1 MQKNYAVEVVE
12 KYIMGKYDK
21 IINLP
26 HHVSST
32 HPHMSMIDRAAQFSP
47 FAALTGYD
55 AAVKETARLTEQ
67 KIELD
72 EYEKA
77 ALDQRILLLQEHLK
91 DLPEVTIT
99 YFVPDERKDGG
110 KYISIT
116 GSVKKIDIYEKQI
129 VLVGKRKIPIESVL
143 NMEGE
148 VFRILETE
156 NE

>member
-1 MQKNYAVEVVE
+1 MSKSN
-12 KYIMGKYDK
+12 KYDK

-32 HPHMSMIDRAAQFSP
+32 RPHMSMIDRAAQFSP

-91 DLPEVTIT
+91 ELPEVTIT
-99 YFVPDERKDGG
+99 HFVPDERKDGG
-110 KYISIT
+110 KYVSIT
-116 GSVKKIDIYEKQI
+116 EAVKKIDTYEKQI
-129 VLVGKRKIPIESVL
+129 VLVDKSKISIENILSI
-143 NMEGE
+143 EGE
-148 VFRILETE
+148 LFRILETE
-156 NE
+156 N

>member
-1 MQKNYAVEVVE
+1 MSKSN
-12 KYIMGKYDK
+12 KYDK

-32 HPHMSMIDRAAQFSP
+32 RPHMSMIDRAAQFSP

-55 AAVKETARLTEQ
+55 VAVRETARLTEQ

-91 DLPEVTIT
+91 ELPEVTIT
-99 YFVPDERKDGG
+99 HFVPDERKDGG
-110 KYISIT
+110 KYVSIT
-116 GSVKKIDIYEKQI
+116 EAVKKIDTYEKQI
-129 VLVGKRKIPIESVL
+129 VLVDKSKIPIENILSI
-143 NMEGE
+143 EGE
-148 VFRILETE
+148 LFRILETE
-156 NE
+156 N

>member
-1 MQKNYAVEVVE
+1 MSKSN
-12 KYIMGKYDK
+12 KYDK

-32 HPHMSMIDRAAQFSP
+32 RPHMSMIDRAAQFSP

-67 KIELD
+67 QIELD

-91 DLPEVTIT
+91 ELPEVTIT
-99 YFVPDERKDGG
+99 HFVPDEHKDGG
-110 KYISIT
+110 KYVSIT
-116 GSVKKIDIYEKQI
+116 EAVKKIDTYEKQI
-129 VLVGKRKIPIESVL
+129 VLVDKSKIPIENILSI
-143 NMEGE
+143 EGE
-148 VFRILETE
+148 LFRILETE
-156 NE
+156 N

>member
-1 MQKNYAVEVVE
+1 MSKSN
-12 KYIMGKYDK
+12 KYDK

-32 HPHMSMIDRAAQFSP
+32 RPHMSMIDRAAQFSP

-55 AAVKETARLTEQ
+55 AAVRETARLTEQ

-91 DLPEVTIT
+91 ELPEVTIT
-99 YFVPDERKDGG
+99 HFVPDERKDGG

-116 GSVKKIDIYEKQI
+116 EAVKKIDTYEKQI
-129 VLVGKRKIPIESVL
+129 VLVDKSKISIENILSI
-143 NMEGE
+143 EGE
-148 VFRILETE
+148 LFRILETE
-156 NE
+156 N

>member
-1 MQKNYAVEVVE
+1 MSKSN
-12 KYIMGKYDK
+12 KYDK

-32 HPHMSMIDRAAQFSP
+32 RPHMSMIDRAAQFSP

-67 KIELD
+67 QIELD

-91 DLPEVTIT
+91 ELPEVTIT
-99 YFVPDERKDGG
+99 HFVPDERKGGG
-110 KYISIT
+110 KYVSIT
-116 GSVKKIDIYEKQI
+116 EAVKKIDTYEKQI
-129 VLVGKRKIPIESVL
+129 VLVDKSKIPIENILSI
-143 NMEGE
+143 EGE
-148 VFRILETE
+148 LFRILETE
-156 NE
+156 N

>member
-1 MQKNYAVEVVE
+1 MSKSN
-12 KYIMGKYDK
+12 KYDK

-32 HPHMSMIDRAAQFSP
+32 RPHMSMIDRAAQFSP

-55 AAVKETARLTEQ
+55 AAVRETARLTEQ

-91 DLPEVTIT
+91 ELPEVTIT
-99 YFVPDERKDGG
+99 HFVPDERKDGG
-110 KYISIT
+110 KYVSIT
-116 GSVKKIDIYEKQI
+116 EAVKKIDTYEKQI
-129 VLVGKRKIPIESVL
+129 VLVGKSKIPIENILSI
-143 NMEGE
+143 EGE
-148 VFRILETE
+148 LFRILETE
-156 NE
+156 N

>member
-1 MQKNYAVEVVE
+1 
-12 KYIMGKYDK
+12 MGKYDK

-32 HPHMSMIDRAAQFSP
+32 RPHMSMIDRAAQFSP

-91 DLPEVTIT
+91 ELPEVTIT
-99 YFVPDERKDGG
+99 HFVPDERKDGG
-110 KYISIT
+110 KYVSIT
-116 GSVKKIDIYEKQI
+116 EAVKKIDTYEKQI
-129 VLVGKRKIPIESVL
+129 VLVDKSKISIENILSI
-143 NMEGE
+143 EGE
-148 VFRILETE
+148 LFRILETE
-156 NE
+156 N

>member
-1 MQKNYAVEVVE
+1 MN
-12 KYIMGKYDK
+12 KYDK

-32 HPHMSMIDRAAQFSP
+32 RPHMSMLDRAAQFSP

-67 KIELD
+67 QIELD

-91 DLPEVTIT
+91 DIPEVTIT
-99 YFVPDERKDGG
+99 YFVPDERKNGG
-110 KYISIT
+110 KYISVI
-116 GSVKKIDIYEKQI
+116 GAVKKIDTYEKQI
-129 VLVGKRKIPIESVL
+129 ILKDKSKISIENILSIESEL
-143 NMEGE
+143 
-148 VFRILETE
+148 FRILEIE
-156 NE
+156 N

>member
-1 MQKNYAVEVVE
+1 MSKSS
-12 KYIMGKYDK
+12 KYDK

-32 HPHMSMIDRAAQFSP
+32 RPHMSMIDRAAQFSP

-72 EYEKA
+72 EYEKV
-77 ALDQRILLLQEHLK
+77 ALDQRILFLQDHLK
-91 DLPEVTIT
+91 EHPEVTIT

-110 KYISIT
+110 KYVSIT
-116 GSVKKIDIYEKQI
+116 GAVKKIDTYEKQI
-129 VLVGKRKIPIESVL
+129 VLMDKSKIPIENIL
-143 NMEGE
+143 NMDGE

-156 NE
+156 SE

>member
-1 MQKNYAVEVVE
+1 MSKSS
-12 KYIMGKYDK
+12 KYDK

-32 HPHMSMIDRAAQFSP
+32 RPHMSMIDRAAQFSP

-67 KIELD
+67 KIELG

-77 ALDQRILLLQEHLK
+77 ALDQCILLLQERLK
-91 DLPEVTIT
+91 ELPKVTIT

-110 KYISIT
+110 KYVSIT
-116 GSVKKIDIYEKQI
+116 GSVKKIDTYAKQI
-129 VLVGKRKIPIESVL
+129 LLVNKSKISIENILSI
-143 NMEGE
+143 EGE
-148 VFRILETE
+148 LFRGLETE
-156 NE
+156 N

>member
-1 MQKNYAVEVVE
+1 MSKSN
-12 KYIMGKYDK
+12 KYDK
-21 IINLP
+21 IINSP

-32 HPHMSMIDRAAQFSP
+32 RPHMSMIDRAAQFSP

-91 DLPEVTIT
+91 ELPEVTIT
-99 YFVPDERKDGG
+99 HFVPDERKDGG
-110 KYISIT
+110 KYVSIT
-116 GSVKKIDIYEKQI
+116 EAVKKIDTYEKQI
-129 VLVGKRKIPIESVL
+129 VLVDKSKISIENILSI
-143 NMEGE
+143 EGE
-148 VFRILETE
+148 LFRILETE
-156 NE
+156 N

>member
-1 MQKNYAVEVVE
+1 MSN
-12 KYIMGKYDK
+12 MRKYDK

-32 HPHMSMIDRAAQFSP
+32 RPQMSMIDRAAQFSP

-67 KIELD
+67 QIELD
-72 EYEKA
+72 EYEKV
-77 ALDQRILLLQEHLK
+77 ALDQRILLLQDHLK
-91 DLPEVTIT
+91 EHPEVMIT

-110 KYISIT
+110 KYVSIT
-116 GSVKKIDIYEKQI
+116 GAVKKIDTYEKQI
-129 VLVGKRKIPIESVL
+129 VLMDKSKIPIENIL
-143 NMEGE
+143 NMDGE

>member
-1 MQKNYAVEVVE
+1 MSKLS
-12 KYIMGKYDK
+12 KYDK
-21 IINLP
+21 IINSP

-72 EYEKA
+72 EYEKV
-77 ALDQRILLLQEHLK
+77 ALDQRILLLQDHLK
-91 DLPEVTIT
+91 EHPEVTIT
-99 YFVPDERKDGG
+99 YFVPDKRKDGG
-110 KYISIT
+110 KYVSIT
-116 GSVKKIDIYEKQI
+116 GAVKKIDTYEKQI
-129 VLVGKRKIPIESVL
+129 VLMDKSKIPIENIL
-143 NMEGE
+143 NMDGE

-156 NE
+156 SE

>member
-1 MQKNYAVEVVE
+1 MSKSN
-12 KYIMGKYDK
+12 KYDK

-32 HPHMSMIDRAAQFSP
+32 RPHMSMIDRAAQFSP

-55 AAVKETARLTEQ
+55 ATVRETARLTEQ

-91 DLPEVTIT
+91 ELPEVTIT
-99 YFVPDERKDGG
+99 HFVPDERKDGG
-110 KYISIT
+110 KYVSIT
-116 GSVKKIDIYEKQI
+116 EAVKKIDTYEKQI
-129 VLVGKRKIPIESVL
+129 VLVDKSKIPIENILSI
-143 NMEGE
+143 EGE
-148 VFRILETE
+148 LFRILETE
-156 NE
+156 N

>member
-1 MQKNYAVEVVE
+1 MSKSN
-12 KYIMGKYDK
+12 KYDK

-32 HPHMSMIDRAAQFSP
+32 RPHMSMIDRAAQFSP

-91 DLPEVTIT
+91 ELPEVTIT
-99 YFVPDERKDGG
+99 HFVPDEHKDGG
-110 KYISIT
+110 KYVSIT
-116 GSVKKIDIYEKQI
+116 EAVKKIDTYEKQI
-129 VLVGKRKIPIESVL
+129 VLVDKSKISIENILSI
-143 NMEGE
+143 EGE
-148 VFRILETE
+148 LFRILETE
-156 NE
+156 N

>member
-1 MQKNYAVEVVE
+1 MSKSN
-12 KYIMGKYDK
+12 KYDK

-32 HPHMSMIDRAAQFSP
+32 RPHMSMIDRAAQFSP

-67 KIELD
+67 KIEPD

-91 DLPEVTIT
+91 ELPEVTIT
-99 YFVPDERKDGG
+99 HFVPDERKDGG
-110 KYISIT
+110 KYVSIT
-116 GSVKKIDIYEKQI
+116 EAVKKIDTYEKQI
-129 VLVGKRKIPIESVL
+129 VLVDKSKISIENILSI
-143 NMEGE
+143 EGE
-148 VFRILETE
+148 LFRILETE
-156 NE
+156 N

>member
-1 MQKNYAVEVVE
+1 MSKSN
-12 KYIMGKYDK
+12 KYDK

-32 HPHMSMIDRAAQFSP
+32 RPHMSMIDRAAQFSP

-67 KIELD
+67 QIELD

-91 DLPEVTIT
+91 ELPEVTIT
-99 YFVPDERKDGG
+99 HFVPDERKDGG
-110 KYISIT
+110 KYVSIT
-116 GSVKKIDIYEKQI
+116 EAVKKIDTYEKQI
-129 VLVGKRKIPIESVL
+129 VLVDKSKISIENILSI
-143 NMEGE
+143 EGE
-148 VFRILETE
+148 LFRILETE
-156 NE
+156 N

>member
-1 MQKNYAVEVVE
+1 MSKSN
-12 KYIMGKYDK
+12 KYDK

-32 HPHMSMIDRAAQFSP
+32 RPHMSMIDRAAQFSP

-91 DLPEVTIT
+91 ELPEVTIT
-99 YFVPDERKDGG
+99 HFVPDEHKDGG
-110 KYISIT
+110 KYVSIT
-116 GSVKKIDIYEKQI
+116 EAVKKIDTYEKQI
-129 VLVGKRKIPIESVL
+129 VLVDKSKIPIENILSI
-143 NMEGE
+143 EGE
-148 VFRILETE
+148 LFRILETE
-156 NE
+156 N

>member
-1 MQKNYAVEVVE
+1 MSKSD
-12 KYIMGKYDK
+12 KYDK

-32 HPHMSMIDRAAQFSP
+32 RPHMSMIDRAAQFSP

-55 AAVKETARLTEQ
+55 AAVRETARLTEQ

-91 DLPEVTIT
+91 ELPEVTIT
-99 YFVPDERKDGG
+99 HFVPDERKDGG

-116 GSVKKIDIYEKQI
+116 EAVKKIDTYEKQI
-129 VLVGKRKIPIESVL
+129 VLVDKSKIPIENILSI
-143 NMEGE
+143 EGE
-148 VFRILETE
+148 LFRILETE
-156 NE
+156 N

>member
-1 MQKNYAVEVVE
+1 MSKSN
-12 KYIMGKYDK
+12 KYDK

-32 HPHMSMIDRAAQFSP
+32 RPHMSMIDRAAQFSP

-91 DLPEVTIT
+91 ELPEVTIT
-99 YFVPDERKDGG
+99 HFVPDEHKDGG
-110 KYISIT
+110 KYVSIT
-116 GSVKKIDIYEKQI
+116 EAVKKIDTYEKQI
-129 VLVGKRKIPIESVL
+129 VLVDKSKIPIGQVE
-143 NMEGE
+143 
-148 VFRILETE
+148 
-156 NE
+156 

>member
-1 MQKNYAVEVVE
+1 MSKSN
-12 KYIMGKYDK
+12 KYDK

-32 HPHMSMIDRAAQFSP
+32 RPHMSMIDRAAQFSP

-91 DLPEVTIT
+91 ELPEVTIT
-99 YFVPDERKDGG
+99 HFVPDERKDGG
-110 KYISIT
+110 KYVSIT
-116 GSVKKIDIYEKQI
+116 EAVKKIDTYEKQI
-129 VLVGKRKIPIESVL
+129 VLVDKNKISIENILSI
-143 NMEGE
+143 EGE
-148 VFRILETE
+148 LFRILETE
-156 NE
+156 N